1 MENSLLSGTHEQF
14 MQILRIIGL
23 CVFEKKKNKPQ
34 QLVPFVPLKQNHRTC
49 SS

>member
-23 CVFEKKKNKPQ
+23 CVFEKKKKQTSTVGSICASEAKP
-34 QLVPFVPLKQNHRTC
+34 
-49 SS
+49 